1 MIDVGLPK
9 CPADLDE
16 RISFEDKPAL
26 FGSQYGVFVTHQ
38 TQSEKQKMKTQTLTK
53 IALAVS
59 GVIATGV
66 GVGVLFAP
74 HAFHATAGIMLG
86 EDINLLN
93 EMRSS
98 GGMVLVSGLFILLGA
113 IRAKVAFLALVVSSV
128 LYLSYGLSRLVSLAA
143 DGIPSGSML
152 QILVL
157 ELVIGGICAI
167 LLQRER
173 ASR

>member
-1 MIDVGLPK
+1 
-9 CPADLDE
+9 
-16 RISFEDKPAL
+16 
-26 FGSQYGVFVTHQ
+26 
-38 TQSEKQKMKTQTLTK
+38 MKTQTLTK

-93 EMRSS
+93 EIRSS
-98 GGMVLVSGLFILLGA
+98 GGMILVSGLFILLGA

-128 LYLSYGLSRLVSLAA
+128 LYLSHGLSRLVSLAA

>member
-1 MIDVGLPK
+1 LIDVSLPK
-9 CPADLDE
+9 YPALLDE

-26 FGSQYGVFVTHQ
+26 FGSPYGVFVTHQ

-173 ASR
+173 TSR

>member
-1 MIDVGLPK
+1 LIDVSLPK
-9 CPADLDE
+9 CPARLDE

-26 FGSQYGVFVTHQ
+26 FGSPYGVFVTHQ

-173 ASR
+173 TSR

>member
-1 MIDVGLPK
+1 
-9 CPADLDE
+9 
-16 RISFEDKPAL
+16 
-26 FGSQYGVFVTHQ
+26 
-38 TQSEKQKMKTQTLTK
+38 MKTQTLTK

>member
-1 MIDVGLPK
+1 
-9 CPADLDE
+9 
-16 RISFEDKPAL
+16 
-26 FGSQYGVFVTHQ
+26 
-38 TQSEKQKMKTQTLTK
+38 MKTQTLTK

-74 HAFHATAGIMLG
+74 HAFHAAAGIMLG
-86 EDINLLN
+86 KDVNLLN

-113 IRAKVAFLALVVSSV
+113 IRAKVAYLALVVSSV

-143 DGIPSGSML
+143 DGIPNGSML

>member
-1 MIDVGLPK
+1 M
-9 CPADLDE
+9 LDE
-16 RISFEDKPAL
+16 RIRIEDKPAL
-26 FGSQYGVFVTHQ
+26 FGFRQSVFVTHQ

-74 HAFHATAGIMLG
+74 HAFHAAAGIMLG
-86 EDINLLN
+86 KDVNLLN
-93 EMRSS
+93 ELRSS

-128 LYLSYGLSRLVSLAA
+128 LYLSYGLSRVVSLAA

-167 LLQRER
+167 LRQRQR

>member
-1 MIDVGLPK
+1 
-9 CPADLDE
+9 
-16 RISFEDKPAL
+16 
-26 FGSQYGVFVTHQ
+26 
-38 TQSEKQKMKTQTLTK
+38 MKTRTLTK

-74 HAFHATAGIMLG
+74 HAFHAAAGIMLG
-86 EDINLLN
+86 KDVNLLN

-98 GGMVLVSGLFILLGA
+98 GGMVLGSGLFILLGA

-143 DGIPSGSML
+143 DGIPNGSML

-167 LLQRER
+167 LLRRER
-173 ASR
+173 A

>member
-1 MIDVGLPK
+1 MIDVSLPK
-9 CPADLDE
+9 CPARLDE
-16 RISFEDKPAL
+16 RISFEDKPTL
-26 FGSQYGVFVTHQ
+26 FGSPYGVFVTHQ

-113 IRAKVAFLALVVSSV
+113 IRAKVAFSALVVSSV

>member
-1 MIDVGLPK
+1 
-9 CPADLDE
+9 
-16 RISFEDKPAL
+16 
-26 FGSQYGVFVTHQ
+26 
-38 TQSEKQKMKTQTLTK
+38 MKTQTLTK

-59 GVIATGV
+59 GVIATGVGV